1 MNPFKGRHFQRDI
14 ILWAVRWYC
23 KYGISYRELQEM
35 LAERGVNVDHSTIY
49 RWVPANLER
58 LFDRFYRADSSRVH
72 NTEGA
77 GLGLSITRSIIHAHG
92 GELSA
97 EQQGREIV
105 FSVRLLMD

>member
-1 MNPFKGRHFQRDI
+1 RSVY
-14 ILWAVRWYC
+14 AY
-23 KYGISYRELQEM
+23 
-35 LAERGVNVDHSTIY
+35 
-49 RWVPANLER
+49 
-58 LFDRFYRADSSRVH
+58 DSSRFY

-105 FSVRLLMD
+105 FKVRLLMD

>member
-1 MNPFKGRHFQRDI
+1 MKMPAFEWVHVQLHQQKGM
-14 ILWAVRWYC
+14 
-23 KYGISYRELQEM
+23 ISL
-35 LAERGVNVDHSTIY
+35 SPPTICNS
-49 RWVPANLER
+49 A
-58 LFDRFYRADSSRVH
+58 
-72 NTEGA
+72 GA

>member
-1 MNPFKGRHFQRDI
+1 
-14 ILWAVRWYC
+14 
-23 KYGISYRELQEM
+23 
-35 LAERGVNVDHSTIY
+35 
-49 RWVPANLER
+49 
-58 LFDRFYRADSSRVH
+58 

>member
-1 MNPFKGRHFQRDI
+1 RQSCNSILRCPSISDGR
-14 ILWAVRWYC
+14 L
-23 KYGISYRELQEM
+23 SYQFSSDGYIRRSVY
-35 LAERGVNVDHSTIY
+35 AY
-49 RWVPANLER
+49 
-58 LFDRFYRADSSRVH
+58 DSSRFY

-105 FSVRLLMD
+105 FKVRLLMD

>member
-49 RWVPANLER
+49 RWVPRYAPGK
-58 LFDRFYRADSSRVH
+58 ASC
-72 NTEGA
+72 A
-77 GLGLSITRSIIHAHG
+77 GTGMPAPIFA
-92 GELSA
+92 
-97 EQQGREIV
+97 QQHMR
-105 FSVRLLMD
+105 

>member
-1 MNPFKGRHFQRDI
+1 MTLSFFITVIPDHDKPQPPGCLLERDSD
-14 ILWAVRWYC
+14 C
-23 KYGISYRELQEM
+23 
-35 LAERGVNVDHSTIY
+35 VNVMITNTMSGQ
-49 RWVPANLER
+49 VPANLER
-58 LFDRFYRADSSRVH
+58 LFDRFYRADSSRFY

-105 FSVRLLMD
+105 FKVRLLMD

>member
-1 MNPFKGRHFQRDI
+1 LTGSIAQTHQ
-14 ILWAVRWYC
+14 VY
-23 KYGISYRELQEM
+23 
-35 LAERGVNVDHSTIY
+35 
-49 RWVPANLER
+49 
-58 LFDRFYRADSSRVH
+58 

-105 FSVRLLMD
+105 FKVRLLMD